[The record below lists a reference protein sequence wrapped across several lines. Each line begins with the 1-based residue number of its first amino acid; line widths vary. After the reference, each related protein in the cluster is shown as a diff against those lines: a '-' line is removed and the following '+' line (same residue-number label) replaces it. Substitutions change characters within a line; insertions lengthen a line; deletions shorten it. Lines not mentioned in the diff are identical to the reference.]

1 MCKELYKQGHDVIAV
16 DENEE
21 RVQDADAFTSRAI
34 IADTTQ
40 EKTLRSLEP
49 TNYDCVLVA
58 IGDHIQESIL
68 TTLLLK
74 ELGVKKFG

>member
-1 MCKELYKQGHDVIAV
+1 MLLRLMRMKRECKMRMRSLAV
-16 DENEE
+16 
-21 RVQDADAFTSRAI
+21 RLLRI
-34 IADTTQ
+34 RRKK
-40 EKTLRSLEP
+40 KTLRSLEP

-74 ELGVKKFG
+74 ELGVKKSLGKGTK

>member
-1 MCKELYKQGHDVIAV
+1 MSKKQFLVIGLGRFGTSVCKELYKQGHDVIAV

-40 EKTLRSLEP
+40 EKKR
-49 TNYDCVLVA
+49 
-58 IGDHIQESIL
+58 
-68 TTLLLK
+68 
-74 ELGVKKFG
+74 